1 MSYGEEVK
9 KRVANTKMSHLNTGV
24 SVYVFPSVF
33 LVSGRLC
40 MNTKIIEIHNLLK
53 HVWFGGLGV
62 G

>member
-1 MSYGEEVK
+1 MGTEVR
-9 KRVANTKMSHLNTGV
+9 KRVANTKMSRLNTGD

-33 LVSGRLC
+33 LVSRTIC